1 MTRWT
6 QAALGVSLAASVVAC
21 SNDRRASDNA
31 AAGRDNPA
39 AVGTAGAGADR
50 DFIQDQLED
59 GQAEVALGKIA
70 AERATHPE
78 VKQFGQ
84 QMVRDHQMAGDELRQ
99 AAQAGNAQVNPPAE
113 LDGDHKDHQEELLK
127 LSGTEFDRK
136 YIDIMVNEHE
146 EAVNE
151 LEKKVDSDN
160 PQIRQW
166 ATKTLP
172 AVRQHLE
179 HAKQLDKTLEQ
190 AGNSR

>member
-1 MTRWT
+1 M
-6 QAALGVSLAASVVAC
+6 SLAASMVAC
-21 SNDRRASDNA
+21 SSERRASDNA

-84 QMVRDHQMAGDELRQ
+84 QMVREHQMAGDELRQ
-99 AAQAGNAQVNPPAE
+99 AAQAANAQVTAPAE
-113 LDGDHKDHQEELLK
+113 PDGDHKNHQEELLK

-136 YIDIMVNEHE
+136 YIDLMVEEHE

-160 PQIRQW
+160 QHIRQW

-172 AVRQHLE
+172 SVRKHLE
-179 HAKQLDKTLEQ
+179 HAKQLDKTLEE
-190 AGNSR
+190 AGNNPR